1 MNKRLPT
8 SLLLGSVFTL
18 ALFIALAFL
27 LPGGSNRSAWAQ
39 ISVNP
44 TPTFTAT
51 PTAAPPTATDTP
63 VPPTPT
69 NTPVPPTPTNTP
81 VPPTPTPTA
90 TPTNESPNVTADQ
103 SSVMV
108 DEGQIATNSGSAIDG
123 DGTIVSLQAS
133 VGSISYIDAGAYAWD
148 FPTIDGPDQSQA
160 VTIVASDDSGATGTA
175 AFKLAVNNLP
185 PEVAEFNVPSASVD
199 VDDQPIIDFTIVF
212 TDPGVLDVHT
222 GLWDW
227 GDGSQCDTNSDADC
241 SLQQG
246 SGWGEVQGS
255 HTYAE
260 PGVYTVKLKVTDDDA
275 DSGESLLQYVL
286 VYDSNG
292 GFVTGGGWIDSP
304 AGAYADAPTLTGKAK
319 FGFVSRYKQG
329 ASTPDGN
336 TEFRFKAGDLDFHSD
351 SYDWLV
357 ISGHKAMYKGTG
369 TINGEGNFGFLL
381 SAIDADLTP
390 SSDVDRFRIKI
401 WDRDAGDAVVYDN
414 QMGDSDNA
422 DASTEISGGS
432 IVIHTAKGNK

>member
-1 MNKRLPT
+1 MTKRLPT
-8 SLLLGSVFTL
+8 SLLLGGVFML
-18 ALFIALAFL
+18 SLFIALAFP
-27 LPGGSNRSAWAQ
+27 LPGGNNRSAWAQ

-44 TPTFTAT
+44 TPTYTAT

-69 NTPVPPTPTNTP
+69 NTPVPPTPTDTP

-90 TPTNESPNVTADQ
+90 TPINESPIVTVDQ
-103 SSVMV
+103 TSVTV
-108 DEGQIATNSGSAIDG
+108 DEGQIATNSGSAMDA

-133 VGSISYIDAGAYAWD
+133 VGTISYSGAGAYAWD

-160 VTIVASDDSGATGTA
+160 VTIVAADDSGATGTA

-185 PEVAEFNVPSASVD
+185 PEVAEFNVPSASVNI
-199 VDDQPIIDFTIVF
+199 DDQPIIDFTIVF
-212 TDPGVLDVHT
+212 TDPGVLDIHT

-227 GDGSQCDTNSDADC
+227 GDGSQCDTSTDPDC

-260 PGVYTVKLKVTDDDA
+260 PGVYTVKLRVTDDDGG
-275 DSGESLLQYVL
+275 SGESLLQYVL

-304 AGAYADAPTLTGKAK
+304 AGAYAEAPTLTGKAN

-336 TEFRFKAGDLDFHSD
+336 TEFRFKAGDLNFHSD

-357 ISGHKAMYKGTG
+357 ITGHKAMYKGTG

-432 IVIHTAKGNK
+432 IVIHTANGNK